1 MRAFPSRIWCC
12 AAAGVLAWAGMA
24 AAAHAQSPEAGAPE
38 TAAPA
43 PAPARP
49 AVPEAGAPEAGAP
62 ETAASG
68 AGAPEASAPAGV
80 LPPGA
85 SELQPGMEEAG
96 MKTTV
101 GGPAPGLLDGPLG
114 KVVIPY
120 VVIAGGLRL
129 EQLQLREAQPAQS
142 RHMVTVAV
150 SRFGVRG
157 RVGERVQ
164 FASELEAGMGGSLG
178 NGASVWEGQAHLTV
192 RDQWVQYTRGGV
204 SATFGRL
211 TDLATIDFVS
221 AHVAD
226 LLLADQYTRDPLLYS
241 GANRGNG
248 VMVRYRPTR
257 ELDLGLALHST
268 NPTGVT
274 STLIIGGQLFP
285 YANPFY
291 LAAAYVGRN
300 EFSLPDP
307 NLHLY
312 MATPSVTYSDE
323 VFEAKAAAQVYS
335 LDTQV
340 IPPPNGDEAQVIFGY
355 NFRASLRLKLLDG
368 QLSPFVNASRNE
380 NEMLEPMD
388 ATIKLVDTF
397 TVYTFTGGVDY
408 TIAGQNGVGVQ
419 YALVR
424 QDEPGVNRI
433 RDHYLNVGGTYWLEE
448 GLSIGARLGW
458 WIRDERNQ
466 DELYGSRSF
475 FLTGRLML

>member
-1 MRAFPSRIWCC
+1 MRAFASRIWCC
-12 AAAGVLAWAGMA
+12 AAAGALILAGMA
-24 AAAHAQSPEAGAPE
+24 ATARAQAPEAGAPE
-38 TAAPA
+38 AEVFP
-43 PAPARP
+43 PDM
-49 AVPEAGAPEAGAP
+49 PEAGAPEAGAP
-62 ETAASG
+62 ETG
-68 AGAPEASAPAGV
+68 ALPPAPGE
-80 LPPGA
+80 LPPGPGELPPGMG
-85 SELQPGMEEAG
+85 ELQPGMEEAG
-96 MKTTV
+96 VKAT
-101 GGPAPGLLDGPLG
+101 PGTASALVAGPLG
-114 KVVIPY
+114 KVVTPY
-120 VVIAGGLRL
+120 VVIAGGFRF
-129 EQLQLREAQPAQS
+129 EQLQLREEQTTES
-142 RHMVTVAV
+142 RHLVTVAV

-157 RVGERVQ
+157 RLGERVT
-164 FASELEAGMGGSLG
+164 FASELEAGMGGPLG

-192 RDQWVQYTRGGV
+192 RDQWVQYTRSGV
-204 SATFGRL
+204 STTFGRI

-248 VMVRYRPTR
+248 VMVRYRPIP
-257 ELDLGLALHST
+257 ELDMGLALHST

-274 STLIIGGQLFP
+274 STLVIGGQLFP

-323 VFEAKAAAQVYS
+323 LFEAKAAAQVYG
-335 LDTQV
+335 LDTQIV
-340 IPPPNGDEAQVIFGY
+340 TPDNERIFGY
-355 NFRASLRLKLLDG
+355 NFRASVRLKLLDG
-368 QLSPFVNASRNE
+368 QLAPFVNASRNE
-380 NEMLEPMD
+380 NEMLEPMNP
-388 ATIKLVDTF
+388 AIKLVDTF
-397 TVYTFTGGVDY
+397 TVYTLTGGVDY
-408 TIAGQNGVGVQ
+408 AIAGQNGVGVQ

-433 RDHYLNVGGTYWLEE
+433 RDHYINVGGTYWLEE

-475 FLTGRLML
+475 FVTGRLML